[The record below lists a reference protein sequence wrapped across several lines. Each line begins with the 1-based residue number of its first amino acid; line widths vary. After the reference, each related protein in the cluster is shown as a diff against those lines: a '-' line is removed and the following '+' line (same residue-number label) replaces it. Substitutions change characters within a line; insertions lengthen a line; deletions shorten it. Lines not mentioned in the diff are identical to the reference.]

1 MKRFI
6 KIAMTLICAS
16 FLATACADDDIRYGS
31 DTEEKVENVGYLSLS
46 GLNVSVLSDT
56 EIIAGLKSA
65 NATRTD
71 INVGDFNVEIIN
83 SAGEKLHSFKYAEC
97 PTEPISL
104 DVGNYTLNVYSGEVP
119 AMAWES
125 PTYGATKE
133 FQIKRLQE
141 TAIGKVV
148 CKLASIK
155 VSVEYTEDVAEILAD
170 DTKVNIAL
178 GGNSADFSFSES
190 RAAYFKALDVVN
202 TLDLA
207 ITGSFRKV
215 SEGQSPKFE
224 MNSKINNVKAGQWRK
239 ITIIIEHASDGNIDV
254 RVKVE
259 NWLFDETI
267 TVETSSLL
275 MERVIVD
282 DEDIKNAP
290 QIIWVDNDIDQPLT
304 LTDSMFD
311 EYGDC
316 TTPVRINISAVN
328 LIAGL
333 KVDISSTN
341 AEFMNSLTASGF
353 ASSIDLCNPGAA
365 AALLGALGYPTG
377 ANILGKES
385 VTFNM
390 QSQMKQLN
398 AFGGTHT
405 FQITATDE
413 SGLSTTKALTIKAG
427 AGGPTIEWVGYDI
440 DTRYEISDEL
450 TATIEVSSES
460 GIVGFT
466 VEIISDVLS
475 ASALQGVGLDSLLD
489 LVNPA
494 NEEMNESLTN
504 LGFPTRE
511 KVLNQKFISFSI
523 TQFLSLLDI
532 TGNGNHNF
540 VMTVTDAEGGTTVK
554 TLMLSD
560 AD

>member
-65 NATRTD
+65 NATRAD

-97 PTEPISL
+97 PTEPLSL

-119 AMAWES
+119 NMAWES

-413 SGLSTTKALTIKAG
+413 SGLSTTKTLTIKAG

>member
-31 DTEEKVENVGYLSLS
+31 DTEEKIENVGYLSLS

-65 NATRTD
+65 NATRAD

-413 SGLSTTKALTIKAG
+413 SGLSTTKTLTIKAG

>member
-31 DTEEKVENVGYLSLS
+31 DTEEKIENVGYLSLS

-65 NATRTD
+65 NATRAD

-155 VSVEYTEDVAEILAD
+155 VSVEFSDDVAEILAD

-413 SGLSTTKALTIKAG
+413 SSLSTTKTLTIKAG